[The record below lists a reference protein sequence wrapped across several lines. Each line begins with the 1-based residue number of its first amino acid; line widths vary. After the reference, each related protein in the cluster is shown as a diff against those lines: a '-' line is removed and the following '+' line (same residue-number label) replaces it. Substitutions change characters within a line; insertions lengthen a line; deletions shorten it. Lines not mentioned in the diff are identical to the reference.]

1 MRTCQFCAAEVPDNA
16 EFCGSCGQLAQSA
29 AGMTHVHGPM
39 HRVVLTE
46 EQTHQN
52 DAPTALTQW
61 SEQREALI
69 NARTGPMK
77 VEEDEEDEEEKRRR
91 LALVNFSLPLLAD
104 SARDLPTANLPT
116 AQGTPQAT
124 DAPTAAGTP
133 PVVVNNPPMT
143 PPVTSPPLVLPPPQI
158 PVRPPGGIY
167 GTRLPHRPGPTLTGK
182 PQPQPAPGCALW
194 LIIVLVVPLVILAS
208 IIGAGLT
215 ILAPSLSMQG
225 SADVTPGG
233 ALHLHGSHFIPG
245 NTVTCTLDGSTVLP
259 FATTAHPVTAATTS
273 AASLALVI
281 QNDTTLQT
289 TRQATSTT
297 IIVNSDGT
305 FNASFTVEPS
315 WSTGQHTIQATEAFS
330 PRSASVTFTVSGAG
344 QQTATPGATGTAMA
358 SATPTPPVTPTT
370 TPTNTGLSAISPET
384 VMLGPIGEGN
394 NQAVTSQVTLSG
406 GGNDLI
412 NWTATWDKAQAPWLQ
427 LNPQSGQIQA
437 PGTQNI
443 TVGALAGSL
452 QAGTYK
458 ATITFSNNA
467 QSGQS
472 VTLNVSL
479 TVQAGC
485 LTVTP
490 TTLNFAGTV
499 DANDPPS
506 QTISLNNCGAR
517 GNWSATGGAPWLN
530 VTPTN
535 GNLNAGATQNVVV
548 STSIA
553 GAGSKAGTYRS
564 QIQFTNGTAH
574 ATIAVTFVVKAAP
587 VPARLSANAT
597 TLTTRLNCKL
607 QQVAKGVLWRCPIT
621 LSSSANATSNLNWTS
636 TSSGIAGISTQPA
649 SGTLTPGQSAAVEID
664 IPRFPCGNTGVATF
678 FGPVNNVTVT
688 VSC

>member
-1 MRTCQFCAAEVPDNA
+1 MRTCQFCAAEIPDTA

-29 AGMTHVHGPM
+29 AGMTHVPRPM
-39 HRVVLTE
+39 QRVVLAG
-46 EQTHQN
+46 EQTPQN

-69 NARTGPMK
+69 NARTGPMQY
-77 VEEDEEDEEEKRRR
+77 EEDAEDEEEKRRR

-104 SARDLPTANLPT
+104 SAQDLPTAHLPT

-124 DAPTAAGTP
+124 GAPTAAGTP

-143 PPVTSPPLVLPPPQI
+143 PPPLVLPPPQI

-167 GTRLPHRPGPTLTGK
+167 GTRLPHRPGPTLSGK
-182 PQPQPAPGCALW
+182 PQPQPTPGCATW
-194 LIIVLVVPLVILAS
+194 LIIVIVVTLVILAS

-233 ALHLHGSHFIPG
+233 TLHLHGSHFIPG
-245 NTVTCTLDGSTVLP
+245 NAVTCTLDGSTVLP
-259 FATTAHPVTAATTS
+259 FATTAHPTTNAATSATS
-273 AASLALVI
+273 WTLAI
-281 QNDTTLQT
+281 QNDQTLQAT
-289 TRQATSTT
+289 SQATSTT
-297 IIVNSDGT
+297 TISVNGDGT
-305 FNASFTVEPS
+305 FNASFTVEQS
-315 WSTGQHTIQATEAFS
+315 WGTGQQTIQATEALS
-330 PRSASVTFTVSGAG
+330 PRSASVTFTVSDAG
-344 QQTATPGATGTAMA
+344 QQTATPGATATATA
-358 SATPTPPVTPTT
+358 SATTTPSVTPTT
-370 TPTNTGLSAISPET
+370 TPTNTGLSAISPQT
-384 VMLGPIGEGN
+384 LTLGPIGEGN
-394 NQAVTSQVTLSG
+394 NQAVTSQATLSAG
-406 GGNDLI
+406 GSDLI
-412 NWTATWDKAQAPWLQ
+412 NWTATWDKTQAPWLQ

-443 TVGALAGSL
+443 TVGALAGAL
-452 QAGTYK
+452 QAGTYN

-472 VTLNVSL
+472 VTLNVAL

-499 DANDPPS
+499 NANDPPGQS
-506 QTISLNNCGAR
+506 IALNNCGTR
-517 GNWSATGGAPWLN
+517 GNWSATGSGAPWLN

-535 GNLNAGATQNVVV
+535 GNLNAGATQSVVV

-574 ATIAVTFVVKAAP
+574 ATVAVTFVVKAAP
-587 VPARLSANAT
+587 VPAMLSASAT
-597 TLTTRLNCKL
+597 ALTTRLNCKL
-607 QQVAKGVLWRCPIT
+607 QEGANGVLWHCPIT

-636 TSSGIAGISTQPA
+636 TSSGIAGIIIQPA
-649 SGTLTPGQSAAVEID
+649 SGTLTPGQSAAVEIN
-664 IPRFPCGNTGVATF
+664 IPRFPCDEKGTATF
-678 FGPVNNVTVT
+678 FGPANNVTVT
-688 VSC
+688 VGC